1 MKLVVTLKFFGNR
14 VVGFDYESKEAL
26 DSMLRYRC
34 ECIRTYK
41 MATHA
46 YRKEASDIVSLLEA
60 SRHYCVTEEDLS
72 RLDYIESEIALLN
85 ELCYAEYNITSPC
98 GRYTMSLNDGAMGDN
113 YSYIAPII
121 QTVEEYL
128 TMLFKEDPCTD

>member
-1 MKLVVTLKFFGNR
+1 MKLVVTLKFFGSR

-41 MATHA
+41 MAIHA
-46 YRKEASDIVSLLEA
+46 YNKEVSDMMALGASCGY
-60 SRHYCVTEEDLS
+60 RNMTKEELS
-72 RLDYIESEIALLN
+72 RIDYIESEVALLN
-85 ELCYAEYNITSPC
+85 ELCYAEYNITSQC
-98 GRYTMSLNDGAMGDN
+98 GRYTMSLNDGAIGVD
-113 YSYIAPII
+113 YSYVAPII

-128 TMLFKEDPCTD
+128 IMLFKEEPCTD